1 MLRGYNLR
9 LEPHGVG
16 AGASGRVA
24 HCETGAR
31 GAVDRPGP
39 SQYPWQYLTSL
50 AMRVSNE
57 AVPEKPS
64 RPIVLC
70 KL

>member
-1 MLRGYNLR
+1 VLRGYNLR

-39 SQYPWQYLTSL
+39 SQYPWQYL
-50 AMRVSNE
+50 NI
-57 AVPEKPS
+57 S
-64 RPIVLC
+64 RDASI
-70 KL
+70 